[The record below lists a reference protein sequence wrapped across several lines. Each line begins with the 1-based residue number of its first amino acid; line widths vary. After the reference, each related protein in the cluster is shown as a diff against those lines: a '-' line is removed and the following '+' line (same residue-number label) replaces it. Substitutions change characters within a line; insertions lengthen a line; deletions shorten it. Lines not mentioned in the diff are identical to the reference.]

1 MGESISLDA
10 AVEAITSGM
19 LRAVAARENQEAFAK
34 FRPEIWAGGR
44 LAMVLP
50 EEILRGETGGQAGAQ
65 VG

>member
-19 LRAVAARENQEAFAK
+19 LRAVAARENQETFAK
-34 FRPEIWAGGR
+34 FRPDIWAGGR
-44 LAMVLP
+44 LALLLP
-50 EEILRGETGGQAGAQ
+50 QDILQGELGSQTGGE